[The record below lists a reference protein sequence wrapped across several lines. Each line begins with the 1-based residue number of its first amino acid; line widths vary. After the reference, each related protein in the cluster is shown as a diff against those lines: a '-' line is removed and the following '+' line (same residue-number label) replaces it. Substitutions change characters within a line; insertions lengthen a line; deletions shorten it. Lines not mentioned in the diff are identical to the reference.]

1 MLKITRSGVETK
13 LGKGHQRTSPGSLL
27 HANAVQQGG
36 EGGLWPGPSERGNQ
50 PSSAWVCALST
61 ELLYDKVAP
70 PLPLFV
76 FLEENG
82 HVAYLKGPGFGGHA
96 TGEPGKG
103 QRGVKTEVGMELPVW
118 AEVLWGVLQS
128 RISNF
133 GNLVVSRD

>member
-1 MLKITRSGVETK
+1 MC
-13 LGKGHQRTSPGSLL
+13 
-27 HANAVQQGG
+27 A
-36 EGGLWPGPSERGNQ
+36 PS
-50 PSSAWVCALST
+50 A

-96 TGEPGKG
+96 PRDPGKG
-103 QRGVKTEVGMELPVW
+103 QRGVKTEVGMELPVR

-128 RISNF
+128 RIINF
-133 GNLVVSRD
+133 ENLVVSRD